1 MVCAGHRLQSL
12 DTSPHKPPSLQAEV
26 PADSTVEVNLGC
38 GHGGSSGGQ
47 HKHRVF
53 VSTYLGYGT
62 NQARTRYYQQLLAAH
77 LEKR

>member
-1 MVCAGHRLQSL
+1 MHTLTLSL
-12 DTSPHKPPSLQAEV
+12 TSLPPQVEV
-26 PADSTVEVNLGC
+26 PSESLVEVNLGC
-38 GHGGSSGGQ
+38 GLGTAHGTQ

-62 NQARTRYYQQLLAAH
+62 NEARARYYRQLLKEH